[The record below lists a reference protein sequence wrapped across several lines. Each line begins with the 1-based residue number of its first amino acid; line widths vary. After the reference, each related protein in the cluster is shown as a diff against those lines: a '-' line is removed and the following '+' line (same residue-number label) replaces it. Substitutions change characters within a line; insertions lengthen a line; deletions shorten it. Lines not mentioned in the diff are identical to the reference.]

1 MSEVPGWPI
10 FDFRFWGK
18 WPKWKHFQICFSG
31 FCDGTPNYVSWS
43 NLVKIGRCKVAERLH
58 GLPKKLGICGTRP
71 NRHFC
76 QNGPIVL
83 KIPWT
88 LSPVYMSMCT
98 NFGPDRLR
106 FAGLIPERLIFC
118 AKSQYNIGFQPI
130 IINVL
135 TFTVVL
141 IFAAHHHLLLK
152 YYTSY
157 SHMQKWT

>member
-1 MSEVPGWPI
+1 MEFRRKLPGPWSTMWSQQYLSAMHPMTCSLLWVRCLV
-10 FDFRFWGK
+10 DRFSILGQMT
-18 WPKWKHFQICFSG
+18 PKWKHFQICFSG

-58 GLPKKLGICGTRP
+58 GLPKKLGLCGTRP

-118 AKSQYNIGFQPI
+118 PKSQYNIGFQPI
-130 IINVL
+130 IINV
-135 TFTVVL
+135 
-141 IFAAHHHLLLK
+141 
-152 YYTSY
+152 
-157 SHMQKWT
+157 